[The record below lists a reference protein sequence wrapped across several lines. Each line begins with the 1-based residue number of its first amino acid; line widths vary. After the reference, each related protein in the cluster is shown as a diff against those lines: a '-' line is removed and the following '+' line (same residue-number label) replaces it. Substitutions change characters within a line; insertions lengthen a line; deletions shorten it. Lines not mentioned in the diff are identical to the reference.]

1 MGTSCQVVQLYNLVL
16 NPYDRRE
23 IITSILTF
31 LQRESIFHDMSWPI
45 DLRQPVKGTYP
56 ISEAEA
62 EEISLRAHEEVAK
75 LNVKLSDDPR
85 ERQFNQVLLTIK
97 EAQTFHIAVI
107 ARQFTNDAEAWFHE
121 RKVVV
126 PVEELFAARHGLT
139 ADDLENAAWERR
151 QGIRGIL
158 FRDEKL
164 RKAGLRDAFFGLL
177 DMVRVGEE
185 GYESSYDSFIAG
197 MTPETLSKLVQ
208 DRLDAEVPIVS
219 SNKIR

>member
-1 MGTSCQVVQLYNLVL
+1 
-16 NPYDRRE
+16 
-23 IITSILTF
+23 
-31 LQRESIFHDMSWPI
+31 MSWPI

-62 EEISLRAHEEVAK
+62 EELSLRAHEEVAK

-85 ERQFNQVLLTIK
+85 EREFDQALLAIK
-97 EAQTFHIAVI
+97 EAQTFRIAVI
-107 ARQFTNDAEAWFHE
+107 ARQFINDADAMFHE
-121 RKVVV
+121 RKVVT
-126 PVEELFAARHGLT
+126 PAEEIFASKHGLT